1 MSNVV
6 YRKIGT
12 HKGKKRIWFEGQ
24 KLAFQGIE
32 PGMQY
37 SLEPDS
43 ETHQINIIFKKD
55 GDLTVSRRKN
65 KDNYLPV
72 MDIRSDD
79 IQAVFGDAERIR
91 AVIHSDKIVITIHHR
106 DIAQKE
112 RLDRII
118 NKLLSNEALEVGS
131 LAHGSGILDHALHTG
146 LNMSGV
152 KTRLNFA
159 VEIERKYLDSSQR
172 NNPIWDKDS
181 IAIEAPMQDVE
192 ISKLARKIE
201 ILVAGLPC
209 TGASISGKSKN
220 KLSRAEEHE
229 TAGGLFIA
237 FLNFITAL
245 QPSIIVL
252 ENVTQY
258 QDTAS
263 MTVIRHVLT
272 ELGYVLHETILEG
285 NEFGALESRKRLCVV
300 GITKGLEGFNVGNI
314 IPLREKEPCLNSVLE
329 SIPDDS
335 PRWKKLDY
343 LDAKEKRDIKNGKG
357 FKRQILTGIESSC
370 GCSGAGYAKIR
381 STEPVILNSRTKL
394 MRIFTP
400 GEHAKVKTI
409 PVNLID
415 GLSDTIAHQVLGN
428 SVIHSAFQA
437 VGKLLG
443 EAVHF
448 NINKLQNVA

>member
-6 YRKIGT
+6 YRKIGM

-24 KLAFQGIE
+24 KLSFHGIE

-43 ETHQINIIFKKD
+43 DTHQIKIIFKKD

-72 MDIRSDD
+72 MDVRSDD

-131 LAHGSGILDHALHTG
+131 LAHGGGILDHALHTG
-146 LNMSGV
+146 FNMSDV

-172 NNPIWDKDS
+172 NNPIWDKES

-192 ISKLARKIE
+192 ISKLTRKIE

-252 ENVTQY
+252 ENVTEY

-272 ELGYVLHETILEG
+272 EIGYVLHETILEG

-300 GITKGLEGFNVGNI
+300 GMTKGLEGFNVDNI

-329 SIPDDS
+329 TIPDDS
-335 PRWKKLDY
+335 YRWKNKDSAK
-343 LDAKEKRDIKNGKG
+343 AKEIKDKKAGNG
-357 FKRQILTGIESSC
+357 FRRNAVTGIEVKC
-370 GCSGAGYAKIR
+370 KTIGAGYARIR
-381 STEPVILNSRTKL
+381 QTETSLKHPSKELERIL
-394 MRIFTP
+394 TP
-400 GEHAKVKTI
+400 REHAKVKTI

-415 GLSDTIAHQVLGN
+415 GLSDTVAHQVLGN
-428 SVIHSAFQA
+428 SVIHCAFQA
-437 VGKLLG
+437 VGKAIG
-443 EAVHF
+443 ETINF
-448 NINKLQNVA
+448 NINKLKIAA